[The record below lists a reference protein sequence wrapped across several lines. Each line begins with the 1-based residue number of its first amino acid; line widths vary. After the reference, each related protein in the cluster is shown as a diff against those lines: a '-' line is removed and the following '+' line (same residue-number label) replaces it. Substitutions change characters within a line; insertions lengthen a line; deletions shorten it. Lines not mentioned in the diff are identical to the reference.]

1 MKSRPIGNS
10 VDATDF
16 SVGTIVIARLMQLYV
31 LRSIII
37 IISKNRV
44 PFNSILSVRFPEEF
58 VENILDGGCQ
68 SMWKYIPI
76 ILFLFRCSRFQSVMY
91 ALQIVTRVSPSNRLF
106 HFFLIENLL
115 LLVRSDVSLFDSLSW
130 RGLLLIKCN
139 TIYID
144 RREN

>member
-58 VENILDGGCQ
+58 VENILDGGQ
-68 SMWKYIPI
+68 SMWKYISL
-76 ILFLFRCSRFQSVMY
+76 LFYFYSGVLDF
-91 ALQIVTRVSPSNRLF
+91 NR
-106 HFFLIENLL
+106 
-115 LLVRSDVSLFDSLSW
+115 
-130 RGLLLIKCN
+130 
-139 TIYID
+139 
-144 RREN
+144 